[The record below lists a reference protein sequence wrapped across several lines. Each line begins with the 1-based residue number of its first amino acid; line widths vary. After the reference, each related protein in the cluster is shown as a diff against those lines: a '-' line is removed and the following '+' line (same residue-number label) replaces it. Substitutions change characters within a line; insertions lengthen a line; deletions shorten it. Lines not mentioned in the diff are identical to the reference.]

1 MAVKEKEVGLGS
13 CLICGRVALSA
24 REGGVLTMI
33 EGPNARRL
41 KDGGSLCA
49 SCVRRLRVMYPL
61 QYRFDEAKRTVV
73 KKDPLSEI
81 STEEAL
87 QANTEVVSFR
97 ENLREQFGFRSAV
110 FVVDAMTEEKG
121 GFLQPPF
128 VTIFGQVLY
137 GSFYMQDE
145 VTILSGGNE
154 IKAALLMVDAYENRI
169 PIGGTS
175 LKEWMRR
182 TADPGRVVGEN
193 GYPCKLLIQEK
204 GISVNQ
210 GDLIVKG

>member
-1 MAVKEKEVGLGS
+1 MAVKEKEVGLGN
-13 CLICGRVALSA
+13 CLICGRVALSE
-24 REGGVLTMI
+24 REGGVLTMV
-33 EGPNARRL
+33 EGPRARRL
-41 KDGGSLCA
+41 KDGGSLCS
-49 SCVRRLRVMYPL
+49 SCVRKLRVMYPL
-61 QYRFDEAKRTVV
+61 QYRFDETKRTVV

-87 QANTEVVSFR
+87 QANTEAVAFR
-97 ENLREQFGFRSAV
+97 ENLREQYGFRNAV
-110 FVVDAMTEEKG
+110 FVVDAMAEEKG
-121 GFLQPPF
+121 GFLQPPL
-128 VTIFGQVLY
+128 VTVFGQVLY

-154 IKAALLMVDAYENRI
+154 IKATVLMVDTYELRI
-169 PIGGTS
+169 PIDTTS

-182 TADPGRVVGEN
+182 TADPGRIVGET
-193 GYPCKLLIQEK
+193 GYLCKLLIQEK